1 MPDVIVAIIGRD
13 ETVLDGAVSSARAN
27 TLLKSKKD
35 MTALK
40 DFIAPLILALSNQV
54 I

>member
-1 MPDVIVAIIGRD
+1 VAIIGRD
-13 ETVLDGAVSSARAN
+13 ETVLDGAASSARADA
-27 TLLKSKKD
+27 LLKSKKD

-40 DFIAPLILALSNQV
+40 DFIALLWLAFNNLA